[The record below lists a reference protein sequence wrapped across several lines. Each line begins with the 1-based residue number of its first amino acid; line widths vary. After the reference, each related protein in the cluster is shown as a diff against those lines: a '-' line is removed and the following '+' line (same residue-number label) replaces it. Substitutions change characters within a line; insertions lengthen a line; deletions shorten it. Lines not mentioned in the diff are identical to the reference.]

1 MNTSN
6 VELSKKDKALF
17 NLIIEDLKKEKKDV
31 TLDNI
36 KEHSLFSN
44 IEQKGIFTDIIPI
57 SVKINQVDTKS
68 FTLTISGT
76 DINLDN
82 ALHKSYVTDKVNEFI
97 MNLAGFVRYLDEK
110 KKDPLTDFLL
120 EQLSSSCKKN

>member
-1 MNTSN
+1 MITSN

-44 IEQKGIFTDIIPI
+44 IEQKGIFTNMIPI

-68 FTLTISGT
+68 LTLIISGT
-76 DINLDN
+76 GIDLDN
-82 ALHKSYVTDKVNEFI
+82 SIHNSYVTDKINEFI

-120 EQLSSSCKKN
+120 EQLSLSCKRN

>member
-1 MNTSN
+1 MITSK

-44 IEQKGIFTDIIPI
+44 IEQKGIFTDMIPI
-57 SVKINQVDTKS
+57 SVKINQADTKS

-82 ALHKSYVTDKVNEFI
+82 ALHNSFVTDKVNEFI

>member
-1 MNTSN
+1 MITSN
-6 VELSKKDKALF
+6 FELSKKDKALF

-44 IEQKGIFTDIIPI
+44 IEQKGIFTDMIPI
-57 SVKINQVDTKS
+57 SVKINQADTKS
-68 FTLTISGT
+68 FTLIISGT

-82 ALHKSYVTDKVNEFI
+82 ALHNSFVTDKVNEFI

>member
-1 MNTSN
+1 MITSN

>member
-1 MNTSN
+1 MITSN

-44 IEQKGIFTDIIPI
+44 IEQKGIFTDMIPV
-57 SVKINQVDTKS
+57 SVKINC
-68 FTLTISGT
+68 
-76 DINLDN
+76 
-82 ALHKSYVTDKVNEFI
+82 
-97 MNLAGFVRYLDEK
+97 R
-110 KKDPLTDFLL
+110 
-120 EQLSSSCKKN
+120 